1 MRAWGVSRRGEPL
14 CPDSQPSVP
23 LALSGIDR
31 LATAAALARAPARRV
46 CRRPP
51 QHERGDR
58 AANGEARAR
67 RRGVQGHVAGH
78 EGHTPKAWAGS
89 GHRDRAGRRSRKAA
103 SCGVRGWAGPQPTA
117 QHGTALHGTAQHCTA
132 QHGWG
137 GFDLRGCWVRLGR
150 HTMGWIGDGA
160 LRYTTTALRARRSCG
175 CSLWACPSSTQS
187 SALGWCSTWSS
198 RRHVLC
204 CALLPFIMPTGA

>member
-1 MRAWGVSRRGEPL
+1 MSG
-14 CPDSQPSVP
+14 QPTVGSARTKRDPSLGAV
-23 LALSGIDR
+23 
-31 LATAAALARAPARRV
+31 ALARAPARRV

-117 QHGTALHGTAQHCTA
+117 RSAQHCTA
-132 QHGWG
+132 QRSTAQRGTAGAGSISEAVGFDWG
-137 GFDLRGCWVRLGR
+137 GTLWVALG
-150 HTMGWIGDGA
+150 IGA
-160 LRYTTTALRARRSCG
+160 LRYTTTASRARRSCG

>member
-103 SCGVRGWAGPQPTA
+103 SCGVRGWAGPQLTASTA
-117 QHGTALHGTAQHCTA
+117 QRSTAQRSTA
-132 QHGWG
+132 QRSTAGAG
-137 GFDLRGCWVRLGR
+137 SMSEAVGFDGGGTLWVGLGMARLGTPLR
-150 HTMGWIGDGA
+150 H
-160 LRYTTTALRARRSCG
+160 
-175 CSLWACPSSTQS
+175 
-187 SALGWCSTWSS
+187 
-198 RRHVLC
+198 
-204 CALLPFIMPTGA
+204 